1 MKMFRLRF
9 FDRALTRTSK
19 KFCRVE
25 KTSALTFFFEK
36 QTQFYVVQAGPCN
49 FVISDRETRTQSGLI
64 NHLTFR
70 GWKVAVEYFSLISLC
85 FGDTFYQLSMMN
97 LSRLFKLRWSLQHSL
112 VEHSSSNIMQ
122 CMGAW
127 VRGDMK
133 FLCKCLTRDHT
144 SESSE
149 IFNIELNTRRKI
161 HASCIILFSL

>member
-1 MKMFRLRF
+1 M
-9 FDRALTRTSK
+9 
-19 KFCRVE
+19 
-25 KTSALTFFFEK
+25 
-36 QTQFYVVQAGPCN
+36 QTGPCN

-97 LSRLFKLRWSLQHSL
+97 LSRLFKLRSSLQHSL

-149 IFNIELNTRRKI
+149 IFYFIFILFHFLNTLDMELSTLDPRPSTKTQTLFLTPKRFKI
-161 HASCIILFSL
+161 IES